1 MKNKIFN
8 KPFRWLRTLQLLIWI
23 GFFGLSISEVGAQT
37 VIIPRD
43 GFPYCE
49 PFTNTTTRANTV
61 FDGTPNEAFLTAVSN
76 GDGFLRLTDNS
87 YGSAGLCIH

>member
-1 MKNKIFN
+1 MKNEIFS

-23 GFFGLSISEVGAQT
+23 VFFGFSISKVGAQT

-49 PFTNTTTRANTV
+49 PFTNSTTRANTV
-61 FDGTPNEAFLTAVSN
+61 
-76 GDGFLRLTDNS
+76 
-87 YGSAGLCIH
+87 